1 MKKSKLI
8 TPGQIINIVNSSL
21 LVITSINTLIS
32 LIRLNVM
39 QYYVLAFIV
48 NFFLALLGI
57 GLIVI
62 SSLCLRFTRKKTYT
76 AKGEIFCLITI
87 FLEVIII
94 ILEIINIILI
104 MKMSYSVNPMIFVY
118 IFVSVTTTIFML
130 IGFKESVVGSKEEIE
145 SKLNPIINPNA
156 IIKQQQQQV
165 IINNKV
171 VSANICFSEQMDKLE
186 KIHNLYQNG
195 ILTKEEYEEKKK
207 NILSQIK

>member
-21 LVITSINTLIS
+21 LAITSINTLIG
-32 LIRLNVM
+32 LIRLNVI
-39 QYYVLAFIV
+39 QYYVLAFIT

-57 GLIVI
+57 GLIII
-62 SSLCLRFTRKKTYT
+62 SSLCLRFTRRKTYT
-76 AKGEIFCLITI
+76 AKGEIFCFITI

-104 MKMSYSVNPMIFVY
+104 MKMSYSVNPIIFVY
-118 IFVSVTTTIFML
+118 IFVSLTTTIFML
-130 IGFKESVVGSKEEIE
+130 IGFKESVVGSKEEID
-145 SKLNPIINPNA
+145 SKLNPITNPNF
-156 IIKQQQQQV
+156 IIKKQQQV

-171 VSANICFSEQMDKLE
+171 ASANICFSEKMDKLE

-207 NILSQIK
+207 VILEKL

>member
-21 LVITSINTLIS
+21 LAITSINTLIG
-32 LIRLNVM
+32 LIRLNVI

-57 GLIVI
+57 GLIII
-62 SSLCLRFTRKKTYT
+62 SSLCLRFTRRKTYT

-104 MKMSYSVNPMIFVY
+104 LKMADYINPMIFLCLFTC
-118 IFVSVTTTIFML
+118 FVTTIFL
-130 IGFKESVVGSKEEIE
+130 LVGFKESVVGSKEEID
-145 SKLNPIINPNA
+145 SKLNPITNPNF
-156 IIKQQQQQV
+156 IIKKQQQV

-171 VSANICFSEQMDKLE
+171 ASANICFSEKMDKLE
-186 KIHNLYQNG
+186 KMHNLYQKG

>member
-8 TPGQIINIVNSSL
+8 TPSQIINIVNSSL
-21 LVITSINTLIS
+21 LAITSINTLIG
-32 LIRLNVM
+32 LIRLNVI

-57 GLIVI
+57 GLIII
-62 SSLCLRFTRKKTYT
+62 SSLCLRFTRRKTYT

-104 MKMSYSVNPMIFVY
+104 LKMADYINPMIFLCLFTC
-118 IFVSVTTTIFML
+118 FVTTIFL
-130 IGFKESVVGSKEEIE
+130 LVGFKESVVGSKEEID
-145 SKLNPIINPNA
+145 SKLNPITNPNF
-156 IIKQQQQQV
+156 IIKKQQQV

-171 VSANICFSEQMDKLE
+171 ASANICFSEKMDKLE
-186 KIHNLYQNG
+186 KMHNLYQKG

>member
-21 LVITSINTLIS
+21 LAITSINTLIG
-32 LIRLNVM
+32 LIRLNVI

-57 GLIVI
+57 GLIII
-62 SSLCLRFTRKKTYT
+62 SSLCLRFTRRKTYT

-104 MKMSYSVNPMIFVY
+104 MKMFYSVNPIIFVY

-130 IGFKESVVGSKEEIE
+130 IGFKESVVGSKEEID
-145 SKLNPIINPNA
+145 SKLNPITNPNF
-156 IIKQQQQQV
+156 IIKKQQQV

-171 VSANICFSEQMDKLE
+171 ASANICFSEKMDKLE
-186 KIHNLYQNG
+186 KMHNLYQKG